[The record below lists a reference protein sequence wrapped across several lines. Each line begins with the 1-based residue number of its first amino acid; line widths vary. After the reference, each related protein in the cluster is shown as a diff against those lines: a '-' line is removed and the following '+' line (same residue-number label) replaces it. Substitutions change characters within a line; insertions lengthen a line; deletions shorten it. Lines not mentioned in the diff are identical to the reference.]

1 MIINLRIRIEHQLCN
16 VLLLQTHLGLMV
28 QLWDKSLW
36 GIETTYRLKRLCFP
50 CAGDQGLQLRWFI
63 ASMYN
68 SHAITLCFGYVLQF
82 KFTNWLSCQTSSWMI
97 QVWTDLV
104 FLDPFAL
111 LVRVLL
117 GYAACVHSERTAPG
131 ALVISILRIRLVL
144 RLVVQSVLTGKLK
157 SISFFLFKFFR
168 QTLINYLDW
177 NWRFLLWSDPLAFQ
191 IEVCQVRCFLVCM
204 SR

>member
-82 KFTNWLSCQTSSWMI
+82 KFTNWLSCQTSS
-97 QVWTDLV
+97 
-104 FLDPFAL
+104 
-111 LVRVLL
+111 
-117 GYAACVHSERTAPG
+117 
-131 ALVISILRIRLVL
+131 
-144 RLVVQSVLTGKLK
+144 
-157 SISFFLFKFFR
+157 
-168 QTLINYLDW
+168 
-177 NWRFLLWSDPLAFQ
+177 
-191 IEVCQVRCFLVCM
+191 
-204 SR
+204 